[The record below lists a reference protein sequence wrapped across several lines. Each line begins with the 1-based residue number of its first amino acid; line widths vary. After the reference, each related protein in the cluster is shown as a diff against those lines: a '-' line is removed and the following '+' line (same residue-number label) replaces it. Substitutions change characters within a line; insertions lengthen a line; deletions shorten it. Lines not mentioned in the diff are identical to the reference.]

1 MPTGKTQLKGDTTMI
16 QVPITDIDD
25 YNLLGKEYELVVKN
39 STTTN
44 NEWLAIFTGD
54 KASCLDEFIE
64 ETHRMKLADSLE
76 CEYRIMPAII
86 EPTFNE
92 LERI

>member
-1 MPTGKTQLKGDTTMI
+1 MI
-16 QVPITDIDD
+16 QVPKTDIDD
-25 YNLLGKEYELVVKN
+25 YDLLGKEYEITVKN
-39 STTTN
+39 SITN
-44 NEWLAIFTGD
+44 NEWFAIFTGD

-64 ETHRMKLADSLE
+64 ETHRMKLADRLE
-76 CEYRIMPAII
+76 CEYRIMPAVI

>member
-1 MPTGKTQLKGDTTMI
+1 MI
-16 QVPITDIDD
+16 QVPNTDIDD
-25 YNLLGKEYELVVKN
+25 YDLLGKEYELTVKN

-64 ETHRMKLADSLE
+64 DTHRMKLADRLE
-76 CEYRIMPAII
+76 CEYRIMPAIN
-86 EPTFNE
+86 EPTFKE

>member
-1 MPTGKTQLKGDTTMI
+1 MI
-16 QVPITDIDD
+16 QVPNTDIDD
-25 YNLLGKEYELVVKN
+25 YDLLGKEYEITVKN

-44 NEWLAIFTGD
+44 NEWFAIFTGD

-64 ETHRMKLADSLE
+64 ETHRMKLADRLE
-76 CEYRIMPAII
+76 CEYRIMPAVN

>member
-1 MPTGKTQLKGDTTMI
+1 MI
-16 QVPITDIDD
+16 QVPKTDIDD
-25 YNLLGKEYELVVKN
+25 YDLLGKDYELALKV
-39 STTTN
+39 STTTH
-44 NEWLAIFTGD
+44 NEWFPIFTGD

-64 ETHRMKLADSLE
+64 DTHRMKLADSLE
-76 CEYRIMPAII
+76 CEYRIMPAVI